1 MLNKVLFDELDLA
14 LGEKDNIDPQLLI
27 NSDVSGNFSDILE
40 GFSQD
45 PKIQDSPF
53 RSDDVTTT
61 TSEAEMGEK
70 PRNGRKRKQQ
80 NADLEA
86 ITGILKKK
94 WKDDEEARQE
104 QEFKEDQRAERQ
116 EKRDEDM
123 ISCLK
128 MMAEAVQRLAS
139 A

>member
-1 MLNKVLFDELDLA
+1 M

-40 GFSQD
+40 GFSESQD
-45 PKIQDSPF
+45 PKIHDSPF
-53 RSDDVTTT
+53 RSDDVTTA
-61 TSEAEMGEK
+61 TSEVETNEK

-104 QEFKEDQRAERQ
+104 QEFKEEQRAERQ
-116 EKRDEDM
+116 EKRDEEM